1 MTKVIKEEFEK
12 LESLKIGDGS
22 FACDTS
28 LKIFH
33 KEFNWVSRM
42 DNDLFTYVV
51 EFAGLAN
58 IPCDLNE
65 DDDSKQQMTHES
77 GKDLEY
83 DPSDARGDDEVEL
96 TDEESLDFDD
106 EDEVAKIFRIDT
118 NVFDFETPIM
128 KMCHGYMKDHRW
140 IMEHG
145 KNPLQLEII
154 VSLLIIKMDVRNG
167 QLVAGKMMDIVG
179 EEDKFENT
187 NHDNNECEYEME
199 HEDEERCE
207 LFDDQKRSVCDIRR
221 FKMIKYSFRDDEEYV
236 AIK

>member
-12 LESLKIGDGS
+12 LESLKIDDGS
-22 FACDTS
+22 LACDTS

-83 DPSDARGDDEVEL
+83 DPSDVEFTECL
-96 TDEESLDFDD
+96 ASKSYNNKTM
-106 EDEVAKIFRIDT
+106 AHYT
-118 NVFDFETPIM
+118 
-128 KMCHGYMKDHRW
+128 
-140 IMEHG
+140 
-145 KNPLQLEII
+145 KNAL
-154 VSLLIIKMDVRNG
+154 
-167 QLVAGKMMDIVG
+167 
-179 EEDKFENT
+179 
-187 NHDNNECEYEME
+187 
-199 HEDEERCE
+199 
-207 LFDDQKRSVCDIRR
+207 
-221 FKMIKYSFRDDEEYV
+221 
-236 AIK
+236 